1 MRRKQE
7 EEGMGGKE
15 KCGKGMRRGRS
26 EGKEGREC
34 QEKVEEDGVQT
45 RPPVSQRP
53 PPAVVRLSCP
63 CPPSLNALVQAP
75 PSEL

>member
-1 MRRKQE
+1 MRAK
-7 EEGMGGKE
+7 
-15 KCGKGMRRGRS
+15 S
-26 EGKEGREC
+26 EGREC

-75 PSEL
+75 PSEF